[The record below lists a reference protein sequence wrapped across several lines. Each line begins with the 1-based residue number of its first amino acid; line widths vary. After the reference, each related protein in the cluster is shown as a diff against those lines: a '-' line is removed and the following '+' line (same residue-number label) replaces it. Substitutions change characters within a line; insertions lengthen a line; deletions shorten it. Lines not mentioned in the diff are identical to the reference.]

1 MSLIKCKKISVDCI
15 KNDPVDKR
23 AGGAD
28 ILGYDFFVDQKEA
41 TELVGVIK
49 ATIEELKLPL
59 MGINILEDQTYS
71 LSEEK
76 VWRKERIIECII
88 NESAVIKAEAEHQA
102 FYKKA

>member
-23 AGGAD
+23 AGGPD

-41 TELVGVIK
+41 EELVGVIK
-49 ATIEELKLPL
+49 TTIEELDLPL
-59 MGINILEDQTYS
+59 MGINILESQTYS

-76 VWRKERIIECII
+76 VWDKEKIIECII
-88 NESAVIKAEAEHQA
+88 NESAVIKSESEHQA
-102 FYKKA
+102 FCKKS